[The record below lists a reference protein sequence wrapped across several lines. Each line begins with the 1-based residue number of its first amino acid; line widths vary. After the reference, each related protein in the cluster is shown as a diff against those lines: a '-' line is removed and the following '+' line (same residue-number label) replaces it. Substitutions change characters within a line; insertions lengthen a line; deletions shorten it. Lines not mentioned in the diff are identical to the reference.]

1 MTKTTTGNAASN
13 SFTLKGGLYTLTTLY
28 LQNED
33 IAAIEAQLVA
43 TVKQAPKFFD
53 NTPVVIDLQSLTQ
66 NANGIDISE
75 LAKRLRAHHL
85 IPVGMRGGNE
95 QQRQNALAAGWA
107 LLPET
112 QRQEV
117 SAATSSKKVEKS
129 AVAVI
134 NSGTKLITQPI
145 RSGQQIY
152 AKGGDLIVMAPVSAG
167 AEIMADGHIHVYAPL
182 RGRAMAGVLGDTEA
196 RIFCQ
201 HLEAEL
207 IAIAGH
213 YKVSEQ
219 LKDQISAWEKSAII
233 SLANENLVIQ
243 PL

>member
-1 MTKTTTGNAASN
+1 MATN
-13 SFTLKGGLYTLTTLY
+13 SSKSFILKGSLYTLTTLH
-28 LQNED
+28 LQSID
-33 IAAIEAQLVA
+33 LAAIA
-43 TVKQAPKFFD
+43 TELSLAVKQAPKFFD
-53 NTPVVIDLQSLTQ
+53 HTPIVIDLQDLAGRTQ
-66 NANGIDISE
+66 EIDMDG
-75 LAKRLRAHHL
+75 LAKALQEHGL
-85 IPVGMRGGNE
+85 IPIGIRGGNE
-95 QQRQNALAAGWA
+95 QQKQNALNAGWA
-107 LLPET
+107 VLPET
-112 QRQEV
+112 QK
-117 SAATSSKKVEKS
+117 SDNANTSSTTKS
-129 AVAVI
+129 TALSRV
-134 NSGTKLITQPI
+134 STKLITHPV

-182 RGRAMAGVLGDTEA
+182 RGRAMAGVLGNTEA

-201 HLEAEL
+201 QLEAEL

-233 SLANENLVIQ
+233 SLNQDNLLIQ

>member
-1 MTKTTTGNAASN
+1 MVKTTGSN
-13 SFTLKGGLYTLTTLY
+13 TSKSFTLKGGLYTLTTLH
-28 LQNED
+28 LQSAELT
-33 IAAIEAQLVA
+33 AINAELIE

-53 NTPVVIDLQSLTQ
+53 HTPVVIDLQ
-66 NANGIDISE
+66 DIAKSTENVDMNE
-75 LAKRLRAHHL
+75 LAGILRGHGL
-85 IPVGMRGGNE
+85 IPIGIRGGND
-95 QQRQNALAAGWA
+95 QQKQNALATGWA

-112 QRQEV
+112 QKQET
-117 SAATSSKKVEKS
+117 SARTPKS
-129 AVAVI
+129 VTTNVP
-134 NSGTKLITQPI
+134 TKLITAPV

-182 RGRAMAGVLGDTEA
+182 RGRAMAGVMGNTEA

-201 HLEAEL
+201 QLEAEL

-233 SLANENLVIQ
+233 SLENDNLVIQ